1 LALAHPVRVNP
12 YRKGDAIMAKRALSS
27 QFVTVCV
34 SLIFSLSTQAT
45 TLTVDYQPGPPP
57 KAFEPTAIR
66 ETIGHKVD
74 WRRFNNDPEMV
85 SPAQQTTA
93 RRDDGTATA
102 IGERTKFL
110 LEQGKVE
117 TVLPDYAPYVSAKY
131 VTE

>member
-1 LALAHPVRVNP
+1 
-12 YRKGDAIMAKRALSS
+12 MAKRALSS

-45 TLTVDYQPGPPP
+45 TLAFGYQTGVPPP
-57 KAFEPTAIR
+57 PQAFEPTTIR

-85 SPAQQTTA
+85 SPAQQITA
-93 RRDDGTATA
+93 QRNDGTAKA

-110 LEQGKVE
+110 QEQGKVE
-117 TVLPDYAPYVSAKY
+117 AVLPDYAPYVSAKY

>member
-1 LALAHPVRVNP
+1 LCIAN
-12 YRKGDAIMAKRALSS
+12 
-27 QFVTVCV
+27 
-34 SLIFSLSTQAT
+34 IFSFHSGDDAHGRLSTR
-45 TLTVDYQPGPPP
+45 PPP

-93 RRDDGTATA
+93 RRDDGTAKA

-117 TVLPDYAPYVSAKY
+117 TVLPDYAPYASAKY